1 MSAHAEV
8 IALQDRLG
16 ISYKD
21 AAHRLYMAEVE
32 RMKVDEKMHKA
43 FTNAQIS
50 SQQAL
55 QRAYNSIRELE
66 K

>member
-1 MSAHAEV
+1 M

>member
-1 MSAHAEV
+1 V

>member
-1 MSAHAEV
+1 M

-55 QRAYNSIRELE
+55 ERAYNSIRELE

>member
-1 MSAHAEV
+1 LSAHAEV